1 MSNVKSLHIYFSD
14 FFGVPTETLEQYGAF
29 NISLINDLPL
39 FVDPF
44 LLFDSEKPEYVTLH
58 DGVIQY
64 VKFLRDKAV
73 AGPIL
78 PAYRQRWFYFKEV
91 KENWF
96 GLSKVGNGGTGL
108 GKDFADALIANLAE
122 AFSNFG
128 SETVTKSSHL
138 EKLCLLKGGI
148 GRDHLSDFTVNLIK
162 KFLLEYTQAFALQYV
177 PQHLRRKF
185 TLDKVEFNYA
195 SQRWLRGTYELPAYG
210 NSYVLLTPR
219 DILTKDEAWINHAD
233 MVNRYS
239 DICDALPDAQL
250 RADVE
255 AYLLSKLSEKSTERE
270 TREKKA
276 ETIAAFPQ
284 MLDYYIRQKEL
295 SADEAHESSALKV
308 EETHEHFVR
317 SVHKFVSERLAD
329 TVFYNDAEQ
338 NSYEASKRRVL
349 FLKTVIEDQDG
360 YRIFYDKSK
369 KVINREA
376 DLQVMFR
383 LVWFASSFSADREV
397 NNGRGP
403 VDFKISKGSKDS
415 CLVEFK
421 LASNTKLEQN
431 LKKQVEIYQAANQT
445 PNALKVIL
453 YFSMGELLTVQGVLK
468 RLKLDN
474 SPHVILIDAR
484 PDNKPSASVA

>member
-1 MSNVKSLHIYFSD
+1 MNKPKSLHIYFSD

-44 LLFDSEKPEYVTLH
+44 LLFDSEKPEYVQLH
-58 DGVIQY
+58 DGIIRY

-78 PAYRQRWFYFKEV
+78 TAYRQRWFYFKEV

-108 GKDFADALIANLAE
+108 GKDFADALIANLGA

-128 SETVTKSSHL
+128 TETVTKSSHL

-162 KFLLEYTQAFALQYV
+162 KFLLEYTQTFALQHV

-195 SQRWLRGTYELPAYG
+195 SQRWVRGTYELPAYG
-210 NSYVLLTPR
+210 NNYVLLTPR
-219 DILTKDEAWINHAD
+219 DILTKDEAWINHTD
-233 MVNRYS
+233 MVSRYS
-239 DICDALPDAQL
+239 DICDALPDAHL
-250 RADVE
+250 RADVD
-255 AYLLSKLSEKSTERE
+255 AYLMSRLRDDASERE
-270 TREKKA
+270 VREKKA
-276 ETIAAFPQ
+276 ETFAAFPQ
-284 MLDYYIRQKEL
+284 LLDYYIKQKEL
-295 SADEAHESSALKV
+295 SADGAHEASTLKV
-308 EETHEHFVR
+308 QEIYEYFVR
-317 SVHKFVSERLAD
+317 SVQKFVAERLAD
-329 TVFYNDAEQ
+329 TAFYNDSEQ
-338 NSYEASKRRVL
+338 TSYEASKRRVL
-349 FLKTVIEDQDG
+349 FLKSVIEDQDG
-360 YRIFYDKSK
+360 YRIFYDNSK
-369 KVINREA
+369 QIIHREA

-383 LVWFASSFSADREV
+383 LVWCASSFSADREV

-421 LASNTKLEQN
+421 LASNTKLEKN

-468 RLKLDN
+468 RLGLTGN
-474 SPHVILIDAR
+474 PNVILIDAR
-484 PDNKPSASVA
+484 CDNKPSASVA